1 MSKMSRTVQL
11 APKEE
16 RRSSQTVEQEDY
28 LSRLRYNY
36 DGLCV
41 QQRCH
46 SQITIEEQ
54 KHFLREGYLF
64 STLHINVFITAEKTQ
79 GLA

>member
-16 RRSSQTVEQEDY
+16 SQTVEQEDY

-36 DGLCV
+36 DGLCI

-46 SQITIEEQ
+46 SQITIEGQ

-64 STLHINVFITAEKTQ
+64 STLHINVFIAVEKTQ